1 MIVIC
6 THLIK
11 CSGIIILCFWHKMV
25 VGEFRLSFTG
35 VIAKFVCVLA
45 ILFSCT
51 PFSLALA
58 DSDANDRVEQLQKLR
73 GNIKQL
79 QKTLLQDKGEKNELV
94 QQLRKIEVQV
104 GGVSNRI
111 RKLNKKNKLME
122 KKLSQLQA
130 DYKKQAENLSGQKD
144 ILSKQVVAAYAMGRQ
159 EYLKL
164 LLNQHDPAM
173 VARTFVYYDYLN
185 EARTEKIDQVTL
197 RLQNLVNLKREINSQ
212 LELISK
218 NKKSL
223 MAEKQSLNK
232 TRRVRE
238 KLLTE
243 IQKRIKNQ
251 GSKLKGMQLD
261 EKQLLTLVQ
270 ELQNALSDIP
280 AQLSSDIRK
289 QKGKMKLPVKG
300 YVAKR
305 FGSSKGSGQSRWK
318 GVFIKAKE
326 GNNVRSFSHGR
337 VVFSDWFKGLGLLM
351 IVDHGDGYMSLY
363 GHNQSLFKDA
373 GDWVDAGD
381 IIAAVG
387 NTGGNRD
394 SGLYFE
400 IRVNGKPQDPIA
412 WCRR

>member
-1 MIVIC
+1 MFFAEI
-6 THLIK
+6 
-11 CSGIIILCFWHKMV
+11 V
-25 VGEFRLSFTG
+25 VGDFWLNLTG
-35 VIAKFVCVLA
+35 AITKFKCVLA

-58 DSDANDRVEQLQKLR
+58 DGDANDRVDQLQKLR

-79 QKTLLQDKGEKNELV
+79 QETLLQDKGEKNELV

-104 GGVSNRI
+104 GGVSKRI
-111 RKLNKKNKLME
+111 RKLNKKNMQMG

-197 RLQNLVNLKREINSQ
+197 RLQNLANLKRKINSQ
-212 LELISK
+212 LELISN

-223 MAEKQSLNK
+223 VAEKQSLNK
-232 TRRVRE
+232 TRNIRG
-238 KLLTE
+238 KLLSV
-243 IQKRIKNQ
+243 IQKRIKNR

-300 YVAKR
+300 FVAKR

-381 IIAAVG
+381 VIAAVG

-400 IRVNGKPQDPIA
+400 IRVNGKPQDPVA

>member
-1 MIVIC
+1 MFFAEI
-6 THLIK
+6 
-11 CSGIIILCFWHKMV
+11 V
-25 VGEFRLSFTG
+25 VGDFWLNLTG
-35 VIAKFVCVLA
+35 AITKFICVLA

-58 DSDANDRVEQLQKLR
+58 DGDANDRVDQLQKLR

-79 QKTLLQDKGEKNELV
+79 QETLLQDKGEKNELV
-94 QQLRKIEVQV
+94 QQLSKIEVQV
-104 GGVSNRI
+104 GGVSKRI
-111 RKLNKKNKLME
+111 RKLNKKNKQMG

-130 DYKKQAENLSGQKD
+130 DYKRQSENLSGQKD

-197 RLQNLVNLKREINSQ
+197 RLQNLTNLKRKINSQ
-212 LELISK
+212 LELISN

-223 MAEKQSLNK
+223 VAEKQYLNK
-232 TRRVRE
+232 TRNIRE
-238 KLLTE
+238 KLLSV
-243 IQKRIKNQ
+243 IQKRIKNR

-280 AQLSSDIRK
+280 AQLSGDIRK

-326 GNNVRSFSHGR
+326 GNSVRSFSHGR

-381 IIAAVG
+381 VIAAVG

>member
-1 MIVIC
+1 
-6 THLIK
+6 
-11 CSGIIILCFWHKMV
+11 MV

>member
-1 MIVIC
+1 
-6 THLIK
+6 
-11 CSGIIILCFWHKMV
+11 MV

-400 IRVNGKPQDPIA
+400 IRLNGKPQDPIA

>member
-1 MIVIC
+1 MN
-6 THLIK
+6 L
-11 CSGIIILCFWHKMV
+11 
-25 VGEFRLSFTG
+25 TG
-35 VIAKFVCVLA
+35 VIAKFIFVFA
-45 ILFSCT
+45 ALFGCT

-58 DSDANDRVEQLQKLR
+58 DNDAQDRVEQLQKLR

-79 QKTLLQDKGEKNELV
+79 QETLLQDKGEKNELV
-94 QQLRKIEVQV
+94 IQLRKIEVQV
-104 GGVSNRI
+104 GGVSKRI
-111 RKLNKKNKLME
+111 RKLNKKNNEMGRKLA
-122 KKLSQLQA
+122 KLQA
-130 DYKKQAENLSGQKD
+130 DYKKQSENLSGQKD
-144 ILSKQVVAAYAMGRQ
+144 ILSQQVVAAYAMGRQ

-164 LLNQHDPAM
+164 LLNQHDPAK
-173 VARTFVYYDYLN
+173 VARTFIYYDYLN

-197 RLQNLVNLKREINSQ
+197 RLQSLVSLKRKINLQ
-212 LELISK
+212 LESISK

-223 MAEKQSLNK
+223 LVEKLSLSKSRN
-232 TRRVRE
+232 VRE
-238 KLLTE
+238 TLLSE
-243 IQKRIKNQ
+243 IQKRIKNR

-261 EKQLLTLVQ
+261 ERQLLALVQ

-280 AQLSSDIRK
+280 TQLSSDIKK

-305 FGSSKGSGQSRWK
+305 FGSSRGSGQSRWK
-318 GVFIKAKE
+318 GIFIKAKE
-326 GNNVRSFSHGR
+326 GNNVRALSHGR
-337 VVFSDWFKGLGLLM
+337 VVFSDWFKGLGLLI

-381 IIAAVG
+381 VIAAVG
-387 NTGGNRD
+387 NTGGNSD